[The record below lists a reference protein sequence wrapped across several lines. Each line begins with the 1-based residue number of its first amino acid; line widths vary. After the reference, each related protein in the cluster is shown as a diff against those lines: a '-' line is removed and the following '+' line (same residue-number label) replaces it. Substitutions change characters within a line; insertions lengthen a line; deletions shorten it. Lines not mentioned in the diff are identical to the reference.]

1 MTNRIIHLSSQ
12 HFFMKQILTL
22 LILLLI
28 VGCNNQEK
36 SDTPTTITP
45 APDTAVN
52 IIQLPVKVDKD
63 SVILYLTK
71 QILTALK
78 NKDYVQFSTFIHPL
92 LGVRFSPY
100 GYIDTTSNLKFSTGN
115 FLEKNKTQGKL
126 NWGNYDGSGDEM
138 VLSINEYFA
147 KFVYNAD
154 FLNAE
159 KTTLNKMI
167 GSGNSL
173 NNLEKVYTGCDFTES
188 YFSGFD
194 KKYNGMDW
202 CCLRLV
208 FKNYNDTYY
217 LVGVV
222 HDQWTI

>member
-1 MTNRIIHLSSQ
+1 
-12 HFFMKQILTL
+12 MKQTITL
-22 LILLLI
+22 LLLLFI
-28 VGCNNQEK
+28 LSCNNQEK
-36 SDTPTTITP
+36 SDPPKTVTP
-45 APDTAVN
+45 APDTALN
-52 IIQLPVKVDKD
+52 IIPVPVKVDKD
-63 SVILYLTK
+63 TLILNATK

-78 NKDYVQFSTFIHPL
+78 NKDYKQFSTFIHPV

-100 GYIDTTSNLKFSTGN
+100 GYIDTGSNLKFNTGN
-115 FLEKNKTQGKL
+115 FLDKNKTQGKL

-154 FLNAE
+154 FVNAE
-159 KTTLNKMI
+159 KTSLNKMI

-173 NNLEKVYTGCDFTES
+173 NNLEKIYKDCDFTES

-202 CCLRLV
+202 TCLRLV
-208 FKNYNDTYY
+208 FKNYNDNYY